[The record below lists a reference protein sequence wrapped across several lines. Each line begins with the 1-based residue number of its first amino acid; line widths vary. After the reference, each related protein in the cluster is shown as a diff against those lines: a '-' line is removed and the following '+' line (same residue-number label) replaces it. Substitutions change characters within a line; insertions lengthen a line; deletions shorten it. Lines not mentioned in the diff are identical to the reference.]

1 GPGCARGGT
10 GAAGAVPGRV
20 LRGNPA
26 SRGVAATRD
35 LVTPPSNHAPCSEVP
50 HTGGERIWPRPRPR
64 PPPLPALGPA
74 LAALSVPAGP
84 AGQGPE
90 GPWWQLRAQAGPS
103 QSTGHST
110 VCTGLCRIPSAEG
123 DSSPSLGSL
132 LRAGHC
138 PGHKLCL
145 LGRGSAGLRPC
156 PWLWCHCWAWSRARA
171 LLCPSLHTGTARPE
185 GPSQLGLLSSLSS
198 PSSLSLCWAQRCS
211 RPSSSS
217 QPELALLQ
225 ELYVS
230 LFLGAQGLTQHSKCA
245 SPGLGR
251 GPSSLLPCTSGHA
264 PFLSPCSAVPLTHV
278 EVEGRRDRPPLVLL
292 HGLFG
297 SHSNFQTVAKT
308 LARRGSGKV
317 LTVDARNHGSSP
329 HSPVMTYEAMSLDV
343 QHLLSRLGIT
353 KCILVG
359 HSMGGKT
366 AMTLALQR
374 PDLVERLISVDV
386 GPGPTAPVSEFSAY
400 ISAMKEVKV
409 PAGLSRSAA
418 RQLADDQLQP
428 VVKLPQL
435 RQFLLTN
442 LVEVE
447 GCYVWR
453 VNLEAI
459 SRHLADLTNFPVFQ
473 KPYPGPALFLGG
485 SDSPYISS
493 RDYPEIERLF
503 PKAEIQYIKGAG
515 HIVHQDKFEEF
526 ITAVLNFLPQL

>member
-1 GPGCARGGT
+1 
-10 GAAGAVPGRV
+10 
-20 LRGNPA
+20 
-26 SRGVAATRD
+26 
-35 LVTPPSNHAPCSEVP
+35 PS
-50 HTGGERIWPRPRPR
+50 
-64 PPPLPALGPA
+64 
-74 LAALSVPAGP
+74 
-84 AGQGPE
+84 
-90 GPWWQLRAQAGPS
+90 
-103 QSTGHST
+103 
-110 VCTGLCRIPSAEG
+110 
-123 DSSPSLGSL
+123 
-132 LRAGHC
+132 
-138 PGHKLCL
+138 
-145 LGRGSAGLRPC
+145 
-156 PWLWCHCWAWSRARA
+156 
-171 LLCPSLHTGTARPE
+171 
-185 GPSQLGLLSSLSS
+185 
-198 PSSLSLCWAQRCS
+198 
-211 RPSSSS
+211 
-217 QPELALLQ
+217 
-225 ELYVS
+225 
-230 LFLGAQGLTQHSKCA
+230 
-245 SPGLGR
+245 
-251 GPSSLLPCTSGHA
+251 CTSGH
-264 PFLSPCSAVPLTHV
+264 PQCPSPCSAVPLTHV
-278 EVEGRRDRPPLVLL
+278 EVEGHRDRLPLILL

-297 SHSNFQTVAKT
+297 SHANFQTVAKT
-308 LARRGSGKV
+308 LVRRGSGKV

-374 PDLVERLISVDV
+374 PELVERLISVDI
-386 GPGPTAPVSEFSAY
+386 GPGSTAPVSEFSAY

-409 PAGLSRSAA
+409 PEGLSRSAA

-447 GCYVWR
+447 GHYVWR

-459 SRHLADLTNFPVFQ
+459 ARHLSEIMNFPVFH

-493 RDYPEIERLF
+493 RDYPEIQRLF